1 MPLGGPFKEQV
12 IKTLFVKISD
22 NETFLSIFH
31 QFSDFIGK
39 EELMKLENKKKYI
52 FNFIRNKLENNVEEK
67 VL

>member
-1 MPLGGPFKEQV
+1 MRRFYQ
-12 IKTLFVKISD
+12 
-22 NETFLSIFH
+22 FH

-52 FNFIRNKLENNVEEK
+52 FNFIRKKLEMNVEDK